1 MIFPHFSSNEYRR
14 AFRTQFQQWPVIGAM
29 IGRNYEESSIAKQA
43 FTVTVLNREIGTT
56 INNNNNGNGR
66 ANGRAMTRVNVVN
79 PRVAALE
86 DAF

>member
-1 MIFPHFSSNEYRR
+1 M
-14 AFRTQFQQWPVIGAM
+14 IGAM
-29 IGRNYEESSIAKQA
+29 IGRNYEESSMGKQA

-56 INNNNNGNGR
+56 INNNNNNGNVR